1 MCIVDADVS
10 RTEMLNDP
18 KRQRNESQIREH
30 GADKWEEKQDEDLV
44 PLFVLLDWHVIHADY
59 GVICSPVSGI
69 TTPILMI
76 CRHFFLMQ
84 ISSRS
89 ACNASSTSAEAWI
102 AGQDDCRYFPSDGF
116 TLFLPECAKLLP
128 TKRVRRVSLTD

>member
-30 GADKWEEKQDEDLV
+30 GADKWEGKQDEDLV

-76 CRHFFLMQ
+76 CRHF
-84 ISSRS
+84 SSCRS
-89 ACNASSTSAEAWI
+89 RAEVHAMHHPLLQKHGLQGRTI
-102 AGQDDCRYFPSDGF
+102 AGTFRVMVSPS
-116 TLFLPECAKLLP
+116 FLPECAKLLP
-128 TKRVRRVSLTD
+128 TKRVRRVSH